1 MRRRQFLGGST
12 LLLSGAPFVC
22 ACPFQ
27 SQPAPAGADL
37 RDEMSTPEIEIVGNS
52 AMAKDLD
59 NFFGKG
65 FSCAESGLAV
75 ALRYLKKPGDLVWV
89 AGAFGGGLN
98 HRDLCGF
105 LTAGEM
111 AIGIYSGDQKL
122 DRKAAK
128 EVCTRKSQEFWQWW
142 VSVAPIHCAEIRE
155 GRTDTDFRVCQRLGK
170 LAAAKIE
177 DLIRLA

>member
-1 MRRRQFLGGST
+1 MRRREFLGGST
-12 LLLSGAPFVC
+12 LLLSGTPFAR

-27 SQPAPAGADL
+27 SQPARRGTDL
-37 RDEMSTPEIEIVGNS
+37 REELSASEVEIVGNS
-52 AMAKDLD
+52 AMAKELD

-65 FSCAESGLAV
+65 FSCAESSLAV
-75 ALRYLKKPGDLVWV
+75 VLRYLNKPGDLVWV

-98 HRDLCGF
+98 QKDLCGF

-122 DRKAAK
+122 DRRAAK
-128 EVCTRKSQEFWQWW
+128 EICTRKSREFWQWW
-142 VSVAPIHCAEIRE
+142 VSEAPLHCAEIRE
-155 GRTDTDFRVCQRLGK
+155 GRTDYRVCQRLGK

-177 DLIRLA
+177 DLIRPA